1 VIGWAIRQA
10 LLWGALA
17 LLCFAVLHRL
27 SADIAPVY
35 IGEPAAPAAA
45 ATKPADARRS
55 DALVFPADAFGHVV
69 VDAEINGAPV
79 RLLLDTGATLLT
91 LSLADAR
98 AAGIDPGQLAFDR
111 PVMTAGGIA
120 RMASITLREVRI
132 NQLVLDDVPA
142 GVLENL
148 RISLLGMSLL
158 QRLPSYQI
166 RDGEL
171 IIGW

>member
-1 VIGWAIRQA
+1 VIGWAIRQV

-17 LLCFAVLHRL
+17 LLCFAVLQRL
-27 SADIAPVY
+27 PAYLAPVHRT
-35 IGEPAAPAAA
+35 APVAAA
-45 ATKPADARRS
+45 ARPADTPRS
-55 DALVFPADAFGHVV
+55 DVLVFPADALGHVI

-98 AAGIDPGQLAFDR
+98 AAGIDTSELAFDR
-111 PVMTAGGIA
+111 PVVTANGIA
-120 RMASITLREVRI
+120 RMALVTVREVRI
-132 NQLVLDDVPA
+132 NQLSLADVPA
-142 GVLENL
+142 AVIENL
-148 RISLLGMSLL
+148 NLSLLGMSLL

-166 RDGEL
+166 GSGKL